1 MPIKN
6 GDVLYRYADPS
17 VFPEGQELLPISVFC
32 DTELSCDWADKQAAP
47 EQSPHINSGRNM
59 IISISVCE
67 AIRNPTNPRG
77 RGEVVDS
84 WKQEIAYDPLNAV
97 AGDPFTPNDS
107 HSLIKG
113 RKKGGV
119 TTALRENS
127 VYVIV

>member
-1 MPIKN
+1 MPIEN
-6 GDVLYRYADPS
+6 GDTLYRYADPS

-32 DTELSCDWADKQAAP
+32 DKELSCDWANKQEEP
-47 EQSPHINSGRNM
+47 ENSPHITSGRNM

-67 AIRNPTNPRG
+67 AIRNPTNPKG

-84 WKQEIAYDPLNAV
+84 WKQDIVYDPLSEV
-97 AGDPFTPNDS
+97 VGDPFTPNDS

-119 TTALRENS
+119 TTALRDNS
-127 VYVIV
+127 AYSIV